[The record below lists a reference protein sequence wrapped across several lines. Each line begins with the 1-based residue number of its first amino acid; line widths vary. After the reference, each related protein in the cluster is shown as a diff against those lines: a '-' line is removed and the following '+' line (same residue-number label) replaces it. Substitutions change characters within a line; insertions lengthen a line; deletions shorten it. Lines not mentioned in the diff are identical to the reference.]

1 MSDYLVKESQVVN
14 TAEVDDEE
22 ATDDNLIEEAFNE

>member
-14 TAEVDDEE
+14 TAEVDEE

>member
-14 TAEVDDEE
+14 TAEVDEE
-22 ATDDNLIEEAFNE
+22 VVEDNLIEEAFNE

>member
-14 TAEVDDEE
+14 TAEVDEE
-22 ATDDNLIEEAFNE
+22 VVEDNLIEEEFNE